1 MRGELTGARGRGADG
16 WARGCMIGTVATD
29 ERLRPWPR
37 LRDTWWVF
45 GLATAALGIFLLGF
59 LVALRCG
66 PRGCDGSL
74 ATRLLDLDAVGGV
87 PRLFTTALFL
97 GTAVLAWRGSRSASG
112 GAATWWTAVTVIAA
126 GLAVAK
132 VASVHSTLKNSVSPL
147 LTLVGGLA
155 LTALAL
161 GALWMS
167 GRRWGVAATRPVVLA
182 LATYA
187 VVALGLDLLTR
198 TAAAVQDRVGWL
210 TVSGT
215 TFVEELGEA
224 LAALLLLV
232 TVRWHVTSRAPVDR

>member
-1 MRGELTGARGRGADG
+1 MGRVADG
-16 WARGCMIGTVATD
+16 ERAATGRQPALGMHHLAVATN
-29 ERLRPWPR
+29 EGLRPWPR
-37 LRDTWWVF
+37 LRDTWWVI
-45 GLATAALGIFLLGF
+45 GLAAAALGIFLLGF

-97 GTAVLAWRGSRSASG
+97 GTGVLAWRASRSASG

-132 VASVHSTLKNSVSPL
+132 VASVHSTLKSSGSPL
-147 LTLVGGLA
+147 VTLVGGLA

-161 GALWMS
+161 GALWVS

-187 VVALGLDLLTR
+187 VVALGLDLLTG

>member
-1 MRGELTGARGRGADG
+1 MHHLA
-16 WARGCMIGTVATD
+16 VATN
-29 ERLRPWPR
+29 EGLRPWPR

-45 GLATAALGIFLLGF
+45 GLAAAALGIFLLGF

-87 PRLFTTALFL
+87 PRLFTTALFV
-97 GTAVLAWRGSRSASG
+97 GSGFLAWRASRSASG
-112 GAATWWTAVTVIAA
+112 NAATWWTAVAVIAT

-132 VASVHSTLKNSVSPL
+132 VASVHSTLKSSVSPL
-147 LTLVGGLA
+147 VTLVGGLV

-161 GALWMS
+161 GALWMT

-198 TAAAVQDRVGWL
+198 AAAAVQDRVGWL

-224 LAALLLLV
+224 LAALILLV
-232 TVRWHVTSRAPVDR
+232 TIRWHVTRRAPVARTLVAGGAE